1 MEKRIPIAIVVH
13 LVRPE
18 DDTTERPEL
27 TFTDNISAHGAC
39 VVSSRRWKPGEIAE
53 VTSLND
59 KIMLVGKVTHC
70 QKRGDDRYNVGLNFS
85 DNEVTWNPYIR
96 HVGPQ
101 VGESR
106 DCASPRL
113 AQSA

>member
-18 DDTTERPEL
+18 DDTGERAEL

-39 VVSSRRWKPGEIAE
+39 VVSSRRWKAGEMAE

-59 KIMLVGKVTHC
+59 KIMLVGKVTYC
-70 QKRGDDRYNVGLNFS
+70 QKRGDDRFNVGLNFS
-85 DNEVTWNPYIR
+85 DCEVTWNPYIR
-96 HVGPQ
+96 HVGHQ

-106 DCASPRL
+106 DGASLRVARP
-113 AQSA
+113 A

>member
-13 LVRPE
+13 LVCME

-39 VVSSRRWKPGEIAE
+39 VVSSRRWKPGEMAE

-59 KIMLVGKVTHC
+59 KIMLVGKVTYC
-70 QKRGDDRYNVGLNFS
+70 QKREDDRYNVGLNFTER
-85 DNEVTWNPYIR
+85 EVTWNPYVR
-96 HVGPQ
+96 HDGPQ

-106 DCASPRL
+106 NWASPRV
-113 AQSA
+113 ARSA